1 MTNTHRGHPRPTPH
15 APQGAQASRPG
26 ETPQRTPQSRHDRED
41 HVGSHN
47 QKQARESRGSH

>member
-1 MTNTHRGHPRPTPH
+1 MTDTHRGHPRPTPH